1 MKGPVGLGSSFV
13 GLPPSQTTGAAP
25 FGAEVGED
33 WSRSGH
39 NTDIM
44 ESQTKES
51 KPDTRKDT
59 EEDETDDELVI
70 EECESGAPT
79 KGGSAVKEPE
89 PAPELTGKFRIMY
102 GRREGGEGG
111 ASQAVSRVL

>member
-1 MKGPVGLGSSFV
+1 MKGPVGIGSPYV
-13 GLPPSQTTGAAP
+13 GLPPSQATGAGP
-25 FGAEVGED
+25 LGAEVGED
-33 WSRSGH
+33 WSRSGN

-44 ESQTKES
+44 ERETKES
-51 KPDTRKDT
+51 KPETRKDT

-70 EECESGAPT
+70 EECESAGPT

-102 GRREGGEGG
+102 GGRRGGGG
-111 ASQAVSRVL
+111 ARQAVSRVL